1 MIDKRKIYQK
11 AIEYYG
17 SFEQHSVAMEEC
29 GELIQAI
36 SKFMRATKAKD
47 MLIARNKI
55 KEEMADVMIMIGQL
69 QEMHSI
75 DGKELE
81 QEIDYKLARLN
92 ERIEYGTD

>member
-36 SKFMRATKAKD
+36 SKFMRATKPSD
-47 MLIARNKI
+47 MLIARNHI
-55 KEEMADVMIMIGQL
+55 KEEMADVLIMIGQL

-75 DGKELE
+75 DNKELE
-81 QEIDYKLARLN
+81 KEVDYKLARLN
-92 ERIEYGTD
+92 ERIDYGAD

>member
-1 MIDKRKIYQK
+1 MIDKRKIYKK
-11 AIEYYG
+11 AIDYYG

-36 SKFMRATKAKD
+36 SKFMRATKPSD
-47 MLIARNKI
+47 MLIARNHI
-55 KEEMADVMIMIGQL
+55 KEEMADVLIMLAQL

-92 ERIEYGTD
+92 ERIENGTD